1 MPIIMISSPPHSGCE
16 ALADSL
22 VNKTGWPSTSRKELV
37 EKAREHGI
45 KVGRLEISMLKS
57 PQMHEK
63 LAREKE
69 LYLAFITADVCE
81 QAPQGNL
88 IYEGRVGHLLLPGV
102 SHRLRVALVVPKE
115 TRVKNAMQALNLP
128 QDKATAYLEQLDEDI
143 AKWARYVHQQDL
155 SELGQYDFVINLYN
169 MSMENASEIL
179 HSMAA
184 LPGFQPTAASLK
196 AIADH
201 HLTARA
207 KLRLADDERT
217 RKADVRVKADSGI
230 ITVTYMPQQQDFA
243 GDIPK
248 VLQDLEHCR
257 EVRCTMAETNI
268 LWIQEVFNP
277 ESENFEQ
284 INRLAQRWGAAVELL
299 RLAPPEAAEHEAAQ
313 AFSAEA
319 VPHEKKPATEIY
331 TGGVEDDDPLPA
343 ADDAGLSRT
352 LEELVARGRSGG
364 GYTVYGSQDEILE
377 TVKGSDKSALVVI
390 GDIFLSKGHE
400 TRQRQT
406 RELALAVRERL
417 KTPVITADE
426 LQARFLFGKRQAVK
440 LLVFAILVAC
450 TYTLVF
456 SFQRPILNFMGGEIH
471 NNIKW
476 LTSVVV
482 FLFVPSLAYLYG
494 TVTGLLLKL
503 IGID

>member
-16 ALADSL
+16 ALAESL

-37 EKAREHGI
+37 EKAQRHGI

-57 PQMHEK
+57 PEMHEK

-69 LYLAFITADVCE
+69 LYLSFITADICE
-81 QAPQGNL
+81 LAPQGNL

-102 SHRLRVALVVPKE
+102 SHRLRVALVVPRE

-128 QDKATAYLEQLDEDI
+128 QDKTMTYLEQLDEDI
-143 AKWARYVHQQDL
+143 ARWARYVHRQDL
-155 SELGQYDFVINLYN
+155 SELGQYDFVINLLN

-179 HSMAA
+179 HSMVA

-196 AIADH
+196 VMADH
-201 HLTARA
+201 HMTARA

-217 RKADVRVKADSGI
+217 RKADLRVMADSGI
-230 ITVTYMPQQQDFA
+230 ITVTYLLQQEDVA
-243 GDIPK
+243 GGIPT

-257 EVRCTMAETNI
+257 EVRCTMADTNI

-284 INRLAQRWGAAVELL
+284 INRLAQRWTAAVELL
-299 RLAPPEAAEHEAAQ
+299 RLAPQEAAEHEDAQ
-313 AFSAEA
+313 AFPAEA
-319 VPHEKKPATEIY
+319 IPHEKKPTAEIY
-331 TGGVEDDDPLPA
+331 TGGVEDDHPLPT
-343 ADDAGLSRT
+343 ADDGGLSRT
-352 LEELVARGRSGG
+352 LEELVTRGRSGG

-377 TVKGSDKSALVVI
+377 TVKGNDKNALVVI

-440 LLVFAILVAC
+440 LLVFAILVAV

-482 FLFVPSLAYLYG
+482 FLFVPSVAYVYG

>member
-16 ALADSL
+16 ALAESL

-45 KVGRLEISMLKS
+45 KVGRLETSMIKS
-57 PQMHEK
+57 PEMHEK

-69 LYLAFITADVCE
+69 LYLAFITATTCE
-81 QAPQGNL
+81 KAPEGNL
-88 IYEGRVGHLLLPGV
+88 VYEGRVGHLLLPGV
-102 SHRLRVALVVPKE
+102 SHRLRVAVEVPRE
-115 TRVKNAMQALNLP
+115 TRVKNAMQTLNLP
-128 QDKATAYLEQLDEDI
+128 QGKAMTYLEQLDEDI
-143 AKWARYVHQQDL
+143 AKWARYVYNQDL
-155 SELGQYDFVINLYN
+155 SELGQYDFVVNLHN
-169 MSMENASEIL
+169 VSMENASEIL
-179 HSMAA
+179 QSMAA

-196 AIADH
+196 VMADH
-201 HLTARA
+201 HLTTRA

-217 RKADVRVKADSGI
+217 RKADLRVKADSGI
-230 ITVTYMPQQQDFA
+230 ITVTYMPQQEDIA

-248 VLQDLEHCR
+248 VLQDLENCR

-299 RLAPPEAAEHEAAQ
+299 RLAPQEAAEHEAAQ
-313 AFSAEA
+313 AFPA
-319 VPHEKKPATEIY
+319 VATSYEKKPTAEIY
-331 TGGVEDDDPLPA
+331 TGGVEDDDELPA

-364 GYTVYGSQDEILE
+364 GYTVYGSQGEIME
-377 TVKGSDKSALVVI
+377 TVKGNDKSALVVI

-400 TRQRQT
+400 ARQRQT

-426 LQARFLFGKRQAVK
+426 LQARFLFGKRQVVK
-440 LLVFAILVAC
+440 FMAFAALVASI
-450 TYTLVF
+450 YTLVF
-456 SFQRPILNFMGGEIH
+456 STQGPILDFMGGDIH
-471 NNIKW
+471 EKYKW
-476 LTSVVV
+476 LTSVGV
-482 FLFVPSLAYLYG
+482 FLFVPLIAYTYG

>member
-22 VNKTGWPSTSRKELV
+22 VNKTGWPVTSRKELV
-37 EKAREHGI
+37 EKARGHGI
-45 KVGRLEISMLKS
+45 KVGRLEISMIKS
-57 PQMHEK
+57 PEMHEK

-69 LYLAFITADVCE
+69 LYLSFVTADVCE

-102 SHRLRVALVVPKE
+102 SHRLRVALVVPRE
-115 TRVKNAMQALNLP
+115 TRVKNAMLALNLP
-128 QDKATAYLEQLDEDI
+128 QDKALTYLEQLDEDI
-143 AKWARYVHQQDL
+143 AKWVRYVHRQDL
-155 SELGQYDFVINLYN
+155 SELGQYDFVINLQN
-169 MSMENASEIL
+169 MSVENASEIL

-196 AIADH
+196 AMADH

-217 RKADVRVKADSGI
+217 RKADLRVKADSGI
-230 ITVTYMPQQQDFA
+230 ITVAYMPQQEDVA

-248 VLQDLEHCR
+248 VLQDIEHCR

-299 RLAPPEAAEHEAAQ
+299 RLAPQEAAENEAAQ
-313 AFSAEA
+313 V
-319 VPHEKKPATEIY
+319 VPAAASLHEKKPTAERY
-331 TGGVEDDDPLPA
+331 TGGVEDDEPLPA

-377 TVKGSDKSALVVI
+377 TVKGGDKSALVVI

-406 RELALAVRERL
+406 RELALSVRERL
-417 KTPVITADE
+417 KTPVITADQ
-426 LQARFLFGKRQAVK
+426 LQARFLFGKSQAVK
-440 LLVFAILVAC
+440 LIGFAMLIAF

-456 SFQRPILNFMGGEIH
+456 SFQRPILNFMGGDIH
-471 NNIKW
+471 EKFKW

-482 FLFVPSLAYLYG
+482 FLSVPFVAYTYG

>member
-1 MPIIMISSPPHSGCE
+1 
-16 ALADSL
+16 
-22 VNKTGWPSTSRKELV
+22 
-37 EKAREHGI
+37 
-45 KVGRLEISMLKS
+45 
-57 PQMHEK
+57 
-63 LAREKE
+63 
-69 LYLAFITADVCE
+69 
-81 QAPQGNL
+81 
-88 IYEGRVGHLLLPGV
+88 
-102 SHRLRVALVVPKE
+102 VAVVVPKE

-128 QDKATAYLEQLDEDI
+128 QDKAMAYLEQLDEDI
-143 AKWARYVHQQDL
+143 AKWARYVHRQDL
-155 SELGQYDFVINLYN
+155 SELGQYDFVINLHN

-196 AIADH
+196 AMADH
-201 HLTARA
+201 HLTTRA

-217 RKADVRVKADSGI
+217 RKADLGVKADSGI
-230 ITVTYMPQQQDFA
+230 ITVTYMPQQEDVA

-248 VLQDLEHCR
+248 VLQDLENCR

-268 LWIQEVFNP
+268 LWIQEAFNP
-277 ESENFEQ
+277 ASENFEQ

-299 RLAPPEAAEHEAAQ
+299 RLAPEEAAEHEDAQ
-313 AFSAEA
+313 AVPAEA
-319 VPHEKKPATEIY
+319 VSHEKKPREEIY
-331 TGGVEDDDPLPA
+331 TGGVEDDDALPT

-364 GYTVYGSQDEILE
+364 GYTVYGSQDQILE
-377 TVKGSDKSALVVI
+377 TVKSNDKSALVVI

-400 TRQRQT
+400 ARQRQT

-440 LLVFAILVAC
+440 LVTFAILVVC
-450 TYTLVF
+450 TYALVF
-456 SFQRPILNFMGGEIH
+456 SFQRPILDFMGGDIH
-471 NNIKW
+471 QKFKW
-476 LTSVVV
+476 LTSVGV
-482 FLFVPSLAYLYG
+482 FLLVPFIAYTYG
-494 TVTGLLLKL
+494 TVTGLILKI

>member
-16 ALADSL
+16 ALAESL

-37 EKAREHGI
+37 EKAQQHGI
-45 KVGRLEISMLKS
+45 KVGRLEISMIKS
-57 PQMHEK
+57 PEMHEK

-69 LYLAFITADVCE
+69 LYLAFITAATCE
-81 QAPQGNL
+81 QAPEGNL
-88 IYEGRVGHLLLPGV
+88 VYEGRVGHLLLPGV
-102 SHRLRVALVVPKE
+102 SHRLRVAVVVPRE

-128 QDKATAYLEQLDEDI
+128 QDKAMTYLEQLDEDI
-143 AKWARYVHQQDL
+143 VRWARYVHQQDL
-155 SELGQYDFVINLYN
+155 SELGQYDFVINLHN

-179 HSMAA
+179 QSMAG

-196 AIADH
+196 AMADH
-201 HLTARA
+201 HLTTRA
-207 KLRLADDERT
+207 KLRLADDDRT
-217 RKADVRVKADSGI
+217 RKADLRVKADSGI
-230 ITVTYMPQQQDFA
+230 ITVTYMPQQEDVA

-248 VLQDLEHCR
+248 VLRDLEHCR

-268 LWIQEVFNP
+268 LWIQEAFNP
-277 ESENFEQ
+277 ASENFEQ

-299 RLAPPEAAEHEAAQ
+299 RLAPQEAAEHEAAQ
-313 AFSAEA
+313 AFPAPA
-319 VPHEKKPATEIY
+319 VPHEKKPTAEIY
-331 TGGVEDDDPLPA
+331 TGGVEDDDTLPA
-343 ADDAGLSRT
+343 ADDAGLSLT

-364 GYTVYGSQDEILE
+364 GHTVYGSQDEIME
-377 TVKGSDKSALVVI
+377 TVKGNDKSALVVI

-400 TRQRQT
+400 ARQRQT

-426 LQARFLFGKRQAVK
+426 LQARFLFGKRQVVK
-440 LLVFAILVAC
+440 FLTFAILVVC
-450 TYTLVF
+450 TYALVF
-456 SFQRPILNFMGGEIH
+456 SFQKPILDFMGGDIH
-471 NNIKW
+471 EKFKW
-476 LTSVVV
+476 LTSVGV
-482 FLFVPSLAYLYG
+482 FLLVPFIAYTYG